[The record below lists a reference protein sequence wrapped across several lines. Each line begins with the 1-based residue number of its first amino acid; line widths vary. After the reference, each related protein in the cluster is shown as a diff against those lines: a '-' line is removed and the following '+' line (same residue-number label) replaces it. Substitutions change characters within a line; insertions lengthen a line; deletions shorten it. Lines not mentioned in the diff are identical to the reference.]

1 MSMPVS
7 CLNTG
12 SPRIQKV
19 QSPESDWK
27 YPEVLFEAARQGRPV
42 SDHLGDGHRLGSFAR
57 NLMSLLPAKICD
69 PAEESFKTCGRIF
82 WATTHHDVTNTITRC
97 LMTAHT
103 HITNPSQPAQTSHPA
118 VLTFQKLHPNSL
130 GKFRMHDERRGG
142 DLAHVDLGASAMN
155 EVLYG
160 EPRWI
165 DQVRSEI
172 QAARMNNHL
181 EHVAALR
188 RKSRHKDAAAL
199 KASGPSDP
207 WRRVSEG
214 PLREGILTVNKGW
227 FGGSGQAR
235 WDPEKILAFK
245 QAALAFLRDHF
256 PDDQLR
262 YVSAH
267 HDEEAYHVHFV
278 VLVWKHRTSE
288 NRGQQRLI
296 EPGANPLLAS
306 YEHAQD
312 LIGEALQPLGICRG
326 VRRAEGRRHAKRAGL
341 PTDPPRRH
349 VPPSMYRQTEISE
362 GRAEAARIIAA
373 AQEEANA
380 MMASAQKST
389 QEMAR
394 AADEAKREVQAAQK
408 TVQQLT
414 AEIAAKNAELQHLNQ
429 TAIKAGEILQAARVA
444 TRKEQDKAASIIATL
459 NLGLELYAGGMFSL
473 TDDKADIG
481 PQIEW
486 TAQARHLPQDEIRAR
501 LLPALPLLTRFT
513 SALAG
518 ARERIFARERRSL
531 ANDATYLT
539 ELRDSLTT
547 EQNER
552 LSKIG
557 GEGGL
562 DQPGG

>member
-1 MSMPVS
+1 
-7 CLNTG
+7 
-12 SPRIQKV
+12 
-19 QSPESDWK
+19 
-27 YPEVLFEAARQGRPV
+27 
-42 SDHLGDGHRLGSFAR
+42 
-57 NLMSLLPAKICD
+57 
-69 PAEESFKTCGRIF
+69 
-82 WATTHHDVTNTITRC
+82 
-97 LMTAHT
+97 MTAHT
-103 HITNPSQPAQTSHPA
+103 HITTPPQSARTSHPA
-118 VLTFQKLHPNSL
+118 VLTFTKLHPNSL

-142 DLAHVDLGASAMN
+142 DLAHVDRGASAMN

-165 DQVRSEI
+165 DLIRDEVRE
-172 QAARMNNHL
+172 ARMNNHL

-188 RKSRHKDAAAL
+188 RKSRHKDAATL
-199 KASGPSDP
+199 IASGPSDP

-214 PLREGILTVNKGW
+214 PLREGILTVNKAW
-227 FGGSGQAR
+227 FGGSGQAQ
-235 WDPEKILAFK
+235 WDPNKVKAFK
-245 QAALAFLRDHF
+245 QAAQAFLREHF

-267 HDEEAYHVHFV
+267 HDEEALHLHFV
-278 VLVWKHRTSE
+278 VLVWKHRISE
-288 NRGQQRLI
+288 NRGRQRLI
-296 EPGANPLLAS
+296 EPGANPLLAN

-326 VRRAEGRRHAKRAGL
+326 IRRAEERRHAKRAGL

-362 GRAEAARIIAA
+362 GRAEAARIIVA
-373 AQEEANA
+373 AQEEAAA
-380 MMASAQKST
+380 MIAAAQKST

-394 AADEAKREVQAAQK
+394 TADEAKREAHGAQK

-414 AEIAAKNAELQHLNQ
+414 VEIAAKNAELQHLNQ
-429 TAIKAGEILQAARVA
+429 TAIKASEILQAARVA
-444 TRKEQDKAASIIATL
+444 TRKEQGKAASIIAML
-459 NLGLELYAGGMFSL
+459 NLGLELYAGGMFAL
-473 TDDKADIG
+473 TDDSADIE
-481 PQIEW
+481 PKIEW
-486 TAQARHLPQDEIRAR
+486 TAQARHLPQDEIHAQ

-513 SALAG
+513 SALSG

-531 ANDATYLT
+531 ANDATYLA
-539 ELRDSLTT
+539 ELRDSLTP

-552 LSKIG
+552 LSKMA